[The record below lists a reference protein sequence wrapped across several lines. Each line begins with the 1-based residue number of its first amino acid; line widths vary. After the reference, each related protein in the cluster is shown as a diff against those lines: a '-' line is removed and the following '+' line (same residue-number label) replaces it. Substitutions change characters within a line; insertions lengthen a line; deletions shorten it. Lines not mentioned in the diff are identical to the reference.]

1 MRDAAVLAGVI
12 GVVVLTLA
20 GVNVYMR
27 HEKTAMTAKEAYALG
42 FADGKAAVSTPK
54 VCTAWWFGEDA
65 KVRHAQAVEAYC
77 KGRK

>member
-1 MRDAAVLAGVI
+1 MRNEAVLAGAAAVI
-12 GVVVLTLA
+12 VLALVGA
-20 GVNVYMR
+20 NAYMR
-27 HEKTAMTAKEAYALG
+27 YERTMLTAKEAYQKGYEA
-42 FADGKAAVSTPK
+42 GKAAVSTPK

>member
-1 MRDAAVLAGVI
+1 MRNEAALAGAAAAIVLALVG
-12 GVVVLTLA
+12 A
-20 GVNVYMR
+20 NAYMR
-27 HEKTAMTAKEAYALG
+27 YERIMLTAKEAYQKGYEA
-42 FADGKAAVSTPK
+42 GKAAVSTPK

>member
-1 MRDAAVLAGVI
+1 MKDAAILAGVI
-12 GVVVLTLA
+12 GAVVLALTGINA
-20 GVNVYMR
+20 YMR
-27 HEKTAMTAKEAYALG
+27 YERIMLTAKEAYAKG
-42 FADGKAAVSTPK
+42 YEAGKAAVSTPK